1 MIRNCP
7 GIQDIVMNS
16 FCFALICFF
25 LLPAAVFAE
34 SYIQAVYT
42 VKGELDQ
49 AKGHM
54 QGMAVSPDAIYVSHK
69 EGIFKLDRNGKLLK
83 HVNTPSH
90 TGDICYNDGKIYS
103 AVVYYDKARSGRGSV
118 RIYDDEL
125 NELDKYELDQPS
137 DAITV
142 LGDYIY
148 FGIGPIPHKPHRVNY
163 IARIKK
169 DFSGKL
175 ETFEIDYGT
184 FTHFGAQTMCTDG
197 KYIYMCFYRAG
208 GKGMPM
214 AVFTPDLKV
223 VNTVM
228 FYGSIGF
235 DTVQLP
241 EYPDVT
247 TFIKTSAAYDIKQK
261 EQPLLKF
268 EFFKYS
274 NGKMISITKKEN
286 KKRISAK
293 N

>member
-1 MIRNCP
+1 
-7 GIQDIVMNS
+7 
-16 FCFALICFF
+16 
-25 LLPAAVFAE
+25 
-34 SYIQAVYT
+34 
-42 VKGELDQ
+42 
-49 AKGHM
+49 
-54 QGMAVSPDAIYVSHK
+54 
-69 EGIFKLDRNGKLLK
+69 
-83 HVNTPSH
+83 
-90 TGDICYNDGKIYS
+90 
-103 AVVYYDKARSGRGSV
+103 
-118 RIYDDEL
+118 
-125 NELDKYELDQPS
+125 
-137 DAITV
+137 
-142 LGDYIY
+142 
-148 FGIGPIPHKPHRVNY
+148 
-163 IARIKK
+163 
-169 DFSGKL
+169 
-175 ETFEIDYGT
+175 
-184 FTHFGAQTMCTDG
+184 
-197 KYIYMCFYRAG
+197 
-208 GKGMPM
+208 MPM